1 MKIEFKHLSFSLGA
15 EVLGIKIKDS
25 LSKEQIHLVR
35 EGFLKYGILLFREQ
49 DISREQHIG
58 FSKLF
63 GELDQHE
70 SLPRDRHPDYPELL
84 MVTNEPKPNG
94 MPSDSKYT
102 GQVWHSD
109 MSFTLAPA
117 MGSILRSIKVPSVGG
132 DTMFSN
138 MTLAYEKLS
147 KGMQNLINDL
157 HGVHT
162 SARKIVDLS
171 QDRIEETKKLIP
183 PVAQPIVRIH
193 PETGKKALYIGEK
206 VKSFVGMTEDES
218 KPLIDYLCRHASKP
232 QFVYRHQWQANELLF
247 WDNRCTMHL
256 ALGDYDESEI
266 RHLERTTIL
275 GTPSGYVLQ

>member
-1 MKIEFKHLSFSLGA
+1 MTIEFKPLSFSLGA
-15 EVLGIKIKDS
+15 EVVGLKIKDNP
-25 LSKEQIHLVR
+25 SKEQIQLVR

-58 FSKLF
+58 FSRLF

-70 SLPRDRHPDYPELL
+70 SLPRDRHPNYPELL
-84 MVTNEPKPNG
+84 MVTNEPKANG

-171 QDRIEETKKLIP
+171 QDRVEETKKLIP

-275 GTPSGYVLQ
+275 GTPSGYILQ